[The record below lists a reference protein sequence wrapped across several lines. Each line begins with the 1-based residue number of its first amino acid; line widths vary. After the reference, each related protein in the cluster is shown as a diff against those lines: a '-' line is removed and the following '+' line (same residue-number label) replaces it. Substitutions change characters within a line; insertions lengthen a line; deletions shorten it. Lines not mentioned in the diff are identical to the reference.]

1 MQLNIREKREVK
13 KIYILLAITV
23 LVTAIFVG
31 IGLNSSNASYLLS
44 KRIPKVAAIVISGG
58 CIAFASIIFQ
68 TITNNRI
75 LTPSILGIDS
85 LYVLLQTSVVFL
97 LGSSSVIM
105 SDGNINFIITI
116 ASMLLFSSLMYKFI
130 FKKGSKNIF
139 TLLLVGVVCG
149 TLFESLT
156 TFMQVLIDPVE
167 FQMVQD
173 KMQASFNNINT
184 DLLFIS
190 SIVIIICIGYVYDY
204 LKILDVMALGRDEAI
219 NLGVD
224 YDKIVKKMLIVVVLL
239 TSVATALVGPITF
252 LGLLVVN
259 IARQL
264 ISSYKHSVL
273 GVATILISVVAL
285 IGGQL
290 LVEQLMNFGVS
301 VSVIINFVG
310 GIYFIY
316 LVMKERNR

>member
-1 MQLNIREKREVK
+1 MKTKDKRS
-13 KIYILLAITV
+13 IIILSV
-23 LVTAIFVG
+23 LVLVLVSSFLF
-31 IGLNSSNASYLLS
+31 IGVNSINFKYALYR
-44 KRIPKVAAIVISGG
+44 RIPKIYAMILTGGAIGFS
-58 CIAFASIIFQ
+58 SLIFQ
-68 TITNNRI
+68 TVTNNRI

-85 LYVLLQTSVVFL
+85 LYVLLQTTVVFL
-97 LGSSSVIM
+97 LGSSSAIM
-105 SDGNINFIITI
+105 SNGNINFIISI
-116 ASMLLFSSLMYKFI
+116 LAMLLFSSLMYKFI

-173 KMQASFNNINT
+173 KMQASFNNIKT

-190 SIVIIICIGYVYDY
+190 SIVIIVCIGYVYDY

-224 YDKIVKKMLIVVVLL
+224 YDKMVKKILVVVVLL

-264 ISSYKHSVL
+264 ITTYKHSVL
-273 GVATILISVVAL
+273 GITTILISAIAL

-290 LVEQLMNFGVS
+290 LVEQLMDFGVS
-301 VSVIINFVG
+301 VSIIINFIG

>member
-1 MQLNIREKREVK
+1 MKTKDKKSIVILLVLALVLIVSFLFIGVNSNNIRYALYR
-13 KIYILLAITV
+13 
-23 LVTAIFVG
+23 
-31 IGLNSSNASYLLS
+31 
-44 KRIPKVAAIVISGG
+44 RIPKIYAMILTGGAIGFS
-58 CIAFASIIFQ
+58 SLIFQ
-68 TITNNRI
+68 TVTNNRI

-97 LGSSSVIM
+97 LGSSSAII
-105 SDGNINFIITI
+105 SNGNINFIITI
-116 ASMLLFSSLMYKFI
+116 AAMLLFSSLIYKFL
-130 FKKGSKNIF
+130 FRKGSKNIF
-139 TLLLVGVVCG
+139 TLLLIGVVCG

-167 FQMVQD
+167 FQVVQD

-190 SIVIIICIGYVYDY
+190 SVVIIICIGYAYDY
-204 LKILDVMALGRDEAI
+204 LKTLDVMSLGRDEAI

-224 YDKIVKKMLIVVVLL
+224 YDKMVKNMLIVVIIL

-264 ISSYKHSVL
+264 IASYKHSNL
-273 GVATILISVVAL
+273 GIVTILISIL
-285 IGGQL
+285 SLLGGQL

>member
-1 MQLNIREKREVK
+1 MKTKDK
-13 KIYILLAITV
+13 KSIFILSILALV
-23 LVTAIFVG
+23 LICSFLF
-31 IGLNSSNASYLLS
+31 IGVNSINFKYALYR
-44 KRIPKVAAIVISGG
+44 RIPKIYAMILTGGAIGFS
-58 CIAFASIIFQ
+58 SLIFQ
-68 TITNNRI
+68 TVTNNRI

-301 VSVIINFVG
+301 VSVIINFIG

>member
-1 MQLNIREKREVK
+1 MKARDKRNI
-13 KIYILLAITV
+13 IILAIV
-23 LVTAIFVG
+23 ALILISGFLF
-31 IGLNSSNASYLLS
+31 IGVNSVNFRYALYR
-44 KRIPKVAAIVISGG
+44 RIPKIYAMILTGTAIGFS
-58 CIAFASIIFQ
+58 SLIFQ
-68 TITNNRI
+68 TVTNNRI

-85 LYVLLQTSVVFL
+85 LYVLLQTTVVFL
-97 LGSSSVIM
+97 LGSSSAII
-105 SDGNINFIITI
+105 SNGNINFIITI
-116 ASMLLFSSLMYKFI
+116 ISMLLFSSILYKFI
-130 FKKGSKNIF
+130 FKNGSKNIF

-149 TLFESLT
+149 TLT

-190 SIVIIICIGYVYDY
+190 SIVIILCIGYAYDY
-204 LKILDVMALGRDEAI
+204 LKILDVMSLGRDAAI
-219 NLGVD
+219 NLGID
-224 YDKIVKKMLIVVVLL
+224 YDKIVKKMLIIVVIL

-259 IARQL
+259 IARQV
-264 ISSYKHSVL
+264 ISSYKHSIL
-273 GVATILISVVAL
+273 GVATILISIVSL

-290 LVEQLMNFGVS
+290 VVEQLMNFGVS
-301 VSVIINFVG
+301 VSIIINFVG

>member
-1 MQLNIREKREVK
+1 MKAKDK
-13 KIYILLAITV
+13 KSIFILSILTLV
-23 LVTAIFVG
+23 LVVAFLF
-31 IGLNSSNASYLLS
+31 IGVNNVNFKYALYR
-44 KRIPKVAAIVISGG
+44 RIPKIYAMILTGGAIGFS
-58 CIAFASIIFQ
+58 SLIFQ
-68 TITNNRI
+68 TVTNNRI

-97 LGSSSVIM
+97 LGSSSVII

-116 ASMLLFSSLMYKFI
+116 SAMILFSSLIYKFI
-130 FKKGSKNIF
+130 FKKSSKNIF

-167 FQMVQD
+167 FQVVQD
-173 KMQASFNNINT
+173 KMQASFNNVNT

-190 SIVIIICIGYVYDY
+190 SIVIIICMGYVYDY
-204 LKILDVMALGRDEAI
+204 LKILDVMSLGREQAI

-224 YDKIVKKMLIVVVLL
+224 YDRVMKKMLVVIVLL

-259 IARQL
+259 ISRQL
-264 ISSYKHSVL
+264 ISSYKHSML
-273 GVATILISVVAL
+273 GIATILISVIAL

-290 LVEQLMNFGVS
+290 LVEQLMDFGVS
-301 VSVIINFVG
+301 VSVIINFIG

>member
-1 MQLNIREKREVK
+1 MKAKDK
-13 KIYILLAITV
+13 KSIFILSILTLV
-23 LVTAIFVG
+23 LVVAFLF
-31 IGLNSSNASYLLS
+31 IGVNNVNFKYALYR
-44 KRIPKVAAIVISGG
+44 RIPKIYAMILTGGAIGFS
-58 CIAFASIIFQ
+58 SLIFQ
-68 TITNNRI
+68 TVTNNRI

-97 LGSSSVIM
+97 LGSSSVII
-105 SDGNINFIITI
+105 SNGNINFIITI
-116 ASMLLFSSLMYKFI
+116 SAMLLFSSLIYKFI
-130 FKKGSKNIF
+130 FKKSSKNIF

-167 FQMVQD
+167 FQVVQD
-173 KMQASFNNINT
+173 KMQASFNNVNT

-190 SIVIIICIGYVYDY
+190 SIVIIICMGYVYDY
-204 LKILDVMALGRDEAI
+204 LKILDVMSLGREQAI

-224 YDKIVKKMLIVVVLL
+224 YDRVMKKMLVVIVLL

-259 IARQL
+259 ISRQL
-264 ISSYKHSVL
+264 ISSYKHSML
-273 GVATILISVVAL
+273 GISTILISVIAL

-290 LVEQLMNFGVS
+290 LVEQLMDFGVS
-301 VSVIINFVG
+301 VSVIINFIG

>member
-1 MQLNIREKREVK
+1 MKTKDK
-13 KIYILLAITV
+13 KSIFILSILALV
-23 LVTAIFVG
+23 LICSFLF
-31 IGLNSSNASYLLS
+31 IGVNSINFKYALYR
-44 KRIPKVAAIVISGG
+44 RIPKIYAMILTGGAIGFS
-58 CIAFASIIFQ
+58 SLIFQ
-68 TITNNRI
+68 TVTNNRI

-190 SIVIIICIGYVYDY
+190 SIVIILCIGYAYDY
-204 LKILDVMALGRDEAI
+204 LKILDVMSLGRDAAI
-219 NLGVD
+219 NLGID
-224 YDKIVKKMLIVVVLL
+224 YDKIVKKMLIIVVIL

-259 IARQL
+259 IARQV
-264 ISSYKHSVL
+264 ISSYKHSIL
-273 GVATILISVVAL
+273 GVATILISIVSL

-290 LVEQLMNFGVS
+290 VVEQLMNFGVS
-301 VSVIINFVG
+301 VSIIINFVG

>member
-1 MQLNIREKREVK
+1 MKTKDKGSI
-13 KIYILLAITV
+13 IILGILAIA
-23 LVTAIFVG
+23 LISAFLF
-31 IGLNSSNASYLLS
+31 IGVNSVNLRYALYR
-44 KRIPKVAAIVISGG
+44 RIPKIYAMILTGAAIGFS
-58 CIAFASIIFQ
+58 SLIFQ
-68 TITNNRI
+68 TVTNNRI

-85 LYVLLQTSVVFL
+85 LYVLLQTTVVFV
-97 LGSSSVIM
+97 LGSSSVII
-105 SDGNINFIITI
+105 SNGNINFLITI
-116 ASMLLFSSLMYKFI
+116 TAMLVFSSLIYKFL

-167 FQMVQD
+167 FQVVQD
-173 KMQASFNNINT
+173 KMQASFNNVNT
-184 DLLFIS
+184 NLLFIS
-190 SIVIIICIGYVYDY
+190 SIVIIVCLGYVYDY
-204 LKILDVMALGRDEAI
+204 LKILDVMSLGRDEAI

-264 ISSYKHSVL
+264 ISSYKHSTL
-273 GVATILISVVAL
+273 GVTTILISIISL

-290 LVEQLMNFGVS
+290 LVEQLMDFGVS
-301 VSVIINFVG
+301 VSVIINFIG

>member
-1 MQLNIREKREVK
+1 MKTKDKRS
-13 KIYILLAITV
+13 IIILSV
-23 LVTAIFVG
+23 LVLVLVSSFLF
-31 IGLNSSNASYLLS
+31 IGVNSINFKYALYR
-44 KRIPKVAAIVISGG
+44 RIPKIYAMILTGGAIGFS
-58 CIAFASIIFQ
+58 SLIFQ
-68 TITNNRI
+68 TVTNNRI

-85 LYVLLQTSVVFL
+85 LYVLLQTTVVFL
-97 LGSSSVIM
+97 LGSSSAIM
-105 SDGNINFIITI
+105 SNGNINFIISII
-116 ASMLLFSSLMYKFI
+116 AMLLFSSLMYKFI

-190 SIVIIICIGYVYDY
+190 SIVIIVCIGYVYDY

-224 YDKIVKKMLIVVVLL
+224 YDNMVKKILVVVVLL

-264 ISSYKHSVL
+264 IATYRHSIL
-273 GVATILISVVAL
+273 GIATILISAIAL

-290 LVEQLMNFGVS
+290 LVEQLMDFGVS
-301 VSVIINFVG
+301 VSVIINFIG

>member
-1 MQLNIREKREVK
+1 MKTKDKGSI
-13 KIYILLAITV
+13 IILGILAIA
-23 LVTAIFVG
+23 LISAFLF
-31 IGLNSSNASYLLS
+31 IGVNSVNLRYALYR
-44 KRIPKVAAIVISGG
+44 RIPKIYAMILTGSAIGFS
-58 CIAFASIIFQ
+58 SLIFQ
-68 TITNNRI
+68 TVTNNRI

-85 LYVLLQTSVVFL
+85 LYVLLQTTVVFV
-97 LGSSSVIM
+97 LGSSSVII
-105 SDGNINFIITI
+105 SNGNINFLITI
-116 ASMLLFSSLMYKFI
+116 TAMLVFSSLIYKFL

-167 FQMVQD
+167 FQVVQD
-173 KMQASFNNINT
+173 KMQASFNNVNT
-184 DLLFIS
+184 NLLFIS
-190 SIVIIICIGYVYDY
+190 SIVIIVCLGYVYDY
-204 LKILDVMALGRDEAI
+204 LKILDVMSLGRDEAI

-264 ISSYKHSVL
+264 ISSYKHSTL
-273 GVATILISVVAL
+273 GVTTILISIISL

-290 LVEQLMNFGVS
+290 LVEQLMDFGVS
-301 VSVIINFVG
+301 VSVIINFIG

>member
-1 MQLNIREKREVK
+1 MKTKDK
-13 KIYILLAITV
+13 KSIVILSV
-23 LVTAIFVG
+23 LVLVLVISFLF
-31 IGLNSSNASYLLS
+31 IGVNSINFKYALYR
-44 KRIPKVAAIVISGG
+44 RIPKIYAMILTGGAIGFS
-58 CIAFASIIFQ
+58 SLIFQ
-68 TITNNRI
+68 TVTNNRI

-97 LGSSSVIM
+97 LGSSSVII
-105 SDGNINFIITI
+105 SNGNINFIITI
-116 ASMLLFSSLMYKFI
+116 VAMLLFSSLIYKFI

-167 FQMVQD
+167 FQVVQD
-173 KMQASFNNINT
+173 KMQASFNNINI

-190 SIVIIICIGYVYDY
+190 SIVIIICIGYVYEY
-204 LKILDVMALGRDEAI
+204 LKVLDVMSLGRDEAI

-224 YDKIVKKMLIVVVLL
+224 YDKMVKKILIVVVLL

-259 IARQL
+259 ISRQF

-273 GVATILISVVAL
+273 GVVTILISIIAL

>member
-1 MQLNIREKREVK
+1 MKTKDKRS
-13 KIYILLAITV
+13 IIILSV
-23 LVTAIFVG
+23 LVLVLVSSFLF
-31 IGLNSSNASYLLS
+31 IGVNSINFKYALYR
-44 KRIPKVAAIVISGG
+44 RIPKIYAMILTGGAIGFS
-58 CIAFASIIFQ
+58 SLIFQ
-68 TITNNRI
+68 TVTNNRI

-85 LYVLLQTSVVFL
+85 LYVLLQTTVVFL
-97 LGSSSVIM
+97 LGSSSAIM
-105 SDGNINFIITI
+105 SNGNINFIISII
-116 ASMLLFSSLMYKFI
+116 AMLLFSSLMYKFI

-190 SIVIIICIGYVYDY
+190 SIVIIVCIGYVYDY

-224 YDKIVKKMLIVVVLL
+224 YDKMVKKILVVVVLL

-264 ISSYKHSVL
+264 IATYRHSIL
-273 GVATILISVVAL
+273 GIATILISAIAL

-290 LVEQLMNFGVS
+290 LVEQLMDFGVS
-301 VSVIINFVG
+301 VSVIINFIG

>member
-1 MQLNIREKREVK
+1 MKTKDKRS
-13 KIYILLAITV
+13 IIILSV
-23 LVTAIFVG
+23 LVLVLVSSFLF
-31 IGLNSSNASYLLS
+31 IGVNSINFKYALYR
-44 KRIPKVAAIVISGG
+44 RIPKIYAMILTGGAIGFS
-58 CIAFASIIFQ
+58 SLIFQ
-68 TITNNRI
+68 TVTNNRI

-85 LYVLLQTSVVFL
+85 LYVLLQTTVVFL
-97 LGSSSVIM
+97 LGSSSAIM
-105 SDGNINFIITI
+105 SNGNMNFIISI
-116 ASMLLFSSLMYKFI
+116 VAMLLFTSLMYKFI

-173 KMQASFNNINT
+173 KMQASFNNIKT

-190 SIVIIICIGYVYDY
+190 SIVIIVCIGYVYDY

-224 YDKIVKKMLIVVVLL
+224 YDKMVKKILVVVVLL

-264 ISSYKHSVL
+264 IATYKHSIL
-273 GVATILISVVAL
+273 GIATILISTIAL

-290 LVEQLMNFGVS
+290 LVEHLMDFGVS

>member
-1 MQLNIREKREVK
+1 MKTKDKKSIVILLVLALVLIVSFLFIGVNSNNIRYALYR
-13 KIYILLAITV
+13 
-23 LVTAIFVG
+23 
-31 IGLNSSNASYLLS
+31 
-44 KRIPKVAAIVISGG
+44 RIPKIYAMILTGGAIGFS
-58 CIAFASIIFQ
+58 SLIFQ
-68 TITNNRI
+68 TVTNNRI

-85 LYVLLQTSVVFL
+85 LYVLLQTTVVFL
-97 LGSSSVIM
+97 LGSSSAIM
-105 SDGNINFIITI
+105 SNGNINFIISI
-116 ASMLLFSSLMYKFI
+116 VAMLLFSSLMYKFI

-173 KMQASFNNINT
+173 KMQASFNNIKT

-190 SIVIIICIGYVYDY
+190 SIVIIVCIGYVYDY

-224 YDKIVKKMLIVVVLL
+224 YDKMVKKILVVVVLL

-264 ISSYKHSVL
+264 ITTYKHSVL
-273 GVATILISVVAL
+273 GITTILISAIAL

-290 LVEQLMNFGVS
+290 LVEQLMDFGVS
-301 VSVIINFVG
+301 VSIIINFIG

>member
-1 MQLNIREKREVK
+1 MKTKDKK
-13 KIYILLAITV
+13 KIVILSIMVLA
-23 LVTAIFVG
+23 L
-31 IGLNSSNASYLLS
+31 
-44 KRIPKVAAIVISGG
+44 VISFLFIGVNSVNFKYALYRRVPKIYSMILTGG
-58 CIAFASIIFQ
+58 AIGFSSLIFQ
-68 TITNNRI
+68 TVTNNRI

-105 SDGNINFIITI
+105 SNGNINFIITI
-116 ASMLLFSSLMYKFI
+116 VAMLLFSSLIYKFI

-167 FQMVQD
+167 FQTVQD
-173 KMQASFNNINT
+173 KMQASFNNINI

-190 SIVIIICIGYVYDY
+190 SIVIIICMGYVYEY
-204 LKILDVMALGRDEAI
+204 LKVLDVMSLGRDEAI

-224 YDKIVKKMLIVVVLL
+224 YDKMVKKILIVVVLL

-259 IARQL
+259 ISRQF

-273 GVATILISVVAL
+273 GVVTILISIIAL

>member
-1 MQLNIREKREVK
+1 MKTKDK
-13 KIYILLAITV
+13 KSIVILSV
-23 LVTAIFVG
+23 LVLVLVISFLF
-31 IGLNSSNASYLLS
+31 IGVNSINFKYALYR
-44 KRIPKVAAIVISGG
+44 RIPKIYAMILTGGAIGFS
-58 CIAFASIIFQ
+58 SLIFQ
-68 TITNNRI
+68 TVTNNRI

-105 SDGNINFIITI
+105 SNGNINFIIAI
-116 ASMLLFSSLMYKFI
+116 AAMLLFSSLIYKFI

-167 FQMVQD
+167 FQVVQD

-224 YDKIVKKMLIVVVLL
+224 YDKMVKKILIVVVLL

-264 ISSYKHSVL
+264 IATYKHSVL
-273 GVATILISVVAL
+273 GIVTILISVIAL

-301 VSVIINFVG
+301 VSVIINFIG

>member
-1 MQLNIREKREVK
+1 MKTKDKRSIIILGILAIALISAFLFIGVNSVNLRYALYRWIP
-13 KIYILLAITV
+13 KIYAMILT
-23 LVTAIFVG
+23 G
-31 IGLNSSNASYLLS
+31 
-44 KRIPKVAAIVISGG
+44 AAIGFS
-58 CIAFASIIFQ
+58 SLIFQ
-68 TITNNRI
+68 TVTNNRI

-85 LYVLLQTSVVFL
+85 LYVLLQTTVVFV
-97 LGSSSVIM
+97 LGSSSVII
-105 SDGNINFIITI
+105 SNGNINFLITI
-116 ASMLLFSSLMYKFI
+116 TAMLVFSSLIYKFL

-167 FQMVQD
+167 FQVVQD
-173 KMQASFNNINT
+173 KMQASFNNVNT
-184 DLLFIS
+184 SLLFIS
-190 SIVIIICIGYVYDY
+190 SIVIIVCLGYVYDY
-204 LKILDVMALGRDEAI
+204 LKILDVMSLGRDEAI

-264 ISSYKHSVL
+264 ISSYKHSTL
-273 GVATILISVVAL
+273 GVTTILISIISL

-290 LVEQLMNFGVS
+290 LVEQLMDFGVS
-301 VSVIINFVG
+301 VSVIINFIG

-316 LVMKERNR
+316 LVMKERNRW

>member
-1 MQLNIREKREVK
+1 MK
-13 KIYILLAITV
+13 KKVLIILASIFILSILTLV
-23 LVTAIFVG
+23 LVVAFLF
-31 IGLNSSNASYLLS
+31 IGVNNINFKYALYR
-44 KRIPKVAAIVISGG
+44 RIPKIYAMILTGGAIGFS
-58 CIAFASIIFQ
+58 SLIFQ
-68 TITNNRI
+68 TVTNNRI

-97 LGSSSVIM
+97 LGSSSVII

-116 ASMLLFSSLMYKFI
+116 SAMLLFSSLIYKFI
-130 FKKGSKNIF
+130 FKKSSKNIF

-167 FQMVQD
+167 FQVVQD
-173 KMQASFNNINT
+173 KMQASFNNVNT

-190 SIVIIICIGYVYDY
+190 SIVIIICMGYVYDY
-204 LKILDVMALGRDEAI
+204 LKILDVMSLGREQAI

-224 YDKIVKKMLIVVVLL
+224 YDRVMKKMLVVIVLL

-259 IARQL
+259 ISRQL
-264 ISSYKHSVL
+264 ISSYKHSML
-273 GVATILISVVAL
+273 GIATILISVIAL

-290 LVEQLMNFGVS
+290 LVEQLMDFGVS
-301 VSVIINFVG
+301 VSVIINFIG

>member
-1 MQLNIREKREVK
+1 MKAKDK
-13 KIYILLAITV
+13 KSIFILSILTLV
-23 LVTAIFVG
+23 LVVAFLFIRVNNVNFKYA
-31 IGLNSSNASYLLS
+31 LYR
-44 KRIPKVAAIVISGG
+44 RIPKIYAMILTGGAIGFS
-58 CIAFASIIFQ
+58 SLIFQ
-68 TITNNRI
+68 TVTNNRI

-97 LGSSSVIM
+97 LGSSSVII

-116 ASMLLFSSLMYKFI
+116 SAMLLFSSLIYKFI
-130 FKKGSKNIF
+130 FKKSSKNIF

-167 FQMVQD
+167 FQVVQD
-173 KMQASFNNINT
+173 KMQASFNNVNT

-190 SIVIIICIGYVYDY
+190 SIVIIICMGYVYDY
-204 LKILDVMALGRDEAI
+204 LKILDVMSLGREQAI

-224 YDKIVKKMLIVVVLL
+224 YDKIMKKMLVVIVLL

-259 IARQL
+259 ISRQL
-264 ISSYKHSVL
+264 ISSYKHSML
-273 GVATILISVVAL
+273 GIATILISVIAL

-290 LVEQLMNFGVS
+290 LVEQLMDFGVS
-301 VSVIINFVG
+301 VSVIINFIG

>member
-1 MQLNIREKREVK
+1 MKTKDK
-13 KIYILLAITV
+13 KSIVILLV
-23 LVTAIFVG
+23 LALVLIVSFLF
-31 IGLNSSNASYLLS
+31 IGVNSNNMRYALYR
-44 KRIPKVAAIVISGG
+44 RIPKIYAIILTGG
-58 CIAFASIIFQ
+58 AIGFSSLIFQ
-68 TITNNRI
+68 TVTNNRI

-97 LGSSSVIM
+97 LGSSSAII
-105 SDGNINFIITI
+105 SNGNINFIITI
-116 ASMLLFSSLMYKFI
+116 AAMLLFSSLIYKFL
-130 FKKGSKNIF
+130 FRKGSKNIF
-139 TLLLVGVVCG
+139 TLLLIGVVCG

-167 FQMVQD
+167 FQVVQD

-190 SIVIIICIGYVYDY
+190 SVVIIICIGYAYDY
-204 LKILDVMALGRDEAI
+204 LKTLDVMSLGRDEAI

-224 YDKIVKKMLIVVVLL
+224 YDKMVKNMLIVVIIL

-264 ISSYKHSVL
+264 IASYKHSNL
-273 GVATILISVVAL
+273 GIVTILISIL
-285 IGGQL
+285 SLLGGQL

-310 GIYFIY
+310 GTYFIY

>member
-1 MQLNIREKREVK
+1 MKTKDKK
-13 KIYILLAITV
+13 KIVILSLIVLA
-23 LVTAIFVG
+23 LVISFLF
-31 IGLNSSNASYLLS
+31 IGVNSINFKYALYR
-44 KRIPKVAAIVISGG
+44 RIPKIYAMILTGGAIGFS
-58 CIAFASIIFQ
+58 SLIFQ
-68 TITNNRI
+68 TVTNNRI

-105 SDGNINFIITI
+105 SNGNINFIITI
-116 ASMLLFSSLMYKFI
+116 VAMLLFSSLMYKFI

-167 FQMVQD
+167 FQAVQD
-173 KMQASFNNINT
+173 KMQASFNNININ
-184 DLLFIS
+184 LLFIS
-190 SIVIIICIGYVYDY
+190 SIVIIICIGYVYEY
-204 LKILDVMALGRDEAI
+204 LKVLDVMSLGRDEAI

-224 YDKIVKKMLIVVVLL
+224 YDKMVKKILIVVVLL

-259 IARQL
+259 ISRQF

-273 GVATILISVVAL
+273 GVVTILISIIAL

>member
-1 MQLNIREKREVK
+1 MKAKDK
-13 KIYILLAITV
+13 KSIFILSILTLV
-23 LVTAIFVG
+23 LVVAFLF
-31 IGLNSSNASYLLS
+31 IGVNNVNFKYALYR
-44 KRIPKVAAIVISGG
+44 RIPKIYAMILTGGAIGFS
-58 CIAFASIIFQ
+58 SLIFQ
-68 TITNNRI
+68 TVTNNRI

-97 LGSSSVIM
+97 LGSSSVII
-105 SDGNINFIITI
+105 SNGNINFIITI
-116 ASMLLFSSLMYKFI
+116 SAMILFSSLIYKFI
-130 FKKGSKNIF
+130 FKKSSKNIF

-167 FQMVQD
+167 FQVVQD
-173 KMQASFNNINT
+173 KMQASFNNVNT

-190 SIVIIICIGYVYDY
+190 SIVIIICMGYVYDY
-204 LKILDVMALGRDEAI
+204 LKILDVMSLGREQAI

-224 YDKIVKKMLIVVVLL
+224 YDRVMKKMLVVIVLL

-259 IARQL
+259 ISRQL
-264 ISSYKHSVL
+264 ISSYKHSML
-273 GVATILISVVAL
+273 GIATILISVIAL

-290 LVEQLMNFGVS
+290 LVEQLMDFGVS
-301 VSVIINFVG
+301 VSVIINFIG

>member
-1 MQLNIREKREVK
+1 MKTKDKRS
-13 KIYILLAITV
+13 IIILGILAIA
-23 LVTAIFVG
+23 LISAFLF
-31 IGLNSSNASYLLS
+31 IGVNSVNLRYALYR
-44 KRIPKVAAIVISGG
+44 RIPKIYAMILTGAAIGFS
-58 CIAFASIIFQ
+58 SLIFQ
-68 TITNNRI
+68 TVTNNRI

-85 LYVLLQTSVVFL
+85 LYVLLQTTVVFV
-97 LGSSSVIM
+97 LGSSSVII
-105 SDGNINFIITI
+105 SNGNINFLITI
-116 ASMLLFSSLMYKFI
+116 TAMLVFSSLIYKFL

-167 FQMVQD
+167 FQVVQD
-173 KMQASFNNINT
+173 KMQASFNNVNT
-184 DLLFIS
+184 SLLFIS
-190 SIVIIICIGYVYDY
+190 SIVIIVCLGYVYDY
-204 LKILDVMALGRDEAI
+204 LKILDVMSLGRDEAI

-264 ISSYKHSVL
+264 ISSYKHSTL
-273 GVATILISVVAL
+273 GVTTILISIISL

-290 LVEQLMNFGVS
+290 LVEQLMDFGVS
-301 VSVIINFVG
+301 VSVIINFIG

>member
-1 MQLNIREKREVK
+1 MC
-13 KIYILLAITV
+13 
-23 LVTAIFVG
+23 
-31 IGLNSSNASYLLS
+31 SSDLS
-44 KRIPKVAAIVISGG
+44 
-58 CIAFASIIFQ
+58 
-68 TITNNRI
+68 
-75 LTPSILGIDS
+75 
-85 LYVLLQTSVVFL
+85 
-97 LGSSSVIM
+97 
-105 SDGNINFIITI
+105 
-116 ASMLLFSSLMYKFI
+116 
-130 FKKGSKNIF
+130 SKNIF

-167 FQMVQD
+167 FQVVQD
-173 KMQASFNNINT
+173 KMQASFNNVNT

-190 SIVIIICIGYVYDY
+190 SIVIIICMGYVYDY
-204 LKILDVMALGRDEAI
+204 LKILDVMSLGREQAI

-224 YDKIVKKMLIVVVLL
+224 YDRVMKKMLVVIVLL

-259 IARQL
+259 ISRQL
-264 ISSYKHSVL
+264 ISSYKHSML
-273 GVATILISVVAL
+273 GISTILISVIAL

-290 LVEQLMNFGVS
+290 LVEQLMDFGVS
-301 VSVIINFVG
+301 VSVIINFIG